1 MASLSLPK
9 NYLANCKQRTKFESS
24 YSDWFEF
31 IRGIVQDSI
40 LGPLLFSMFI
50 NDMFFEIEKSNICNF
65 ADDITLCS
73 FSQDLQT
80 VTENLTYHVKS
91 VLT

>member
-1 MASLSLPK
+1 
-9 NYLANCKQRTKFESS
+9 
-24 YSDWFEF
+24 
-31 IRGIVQDSI
+31 
-40 LGPLLFSMFI
+40 MFI

-65 ADDITLCS
+65 AEDVTLCS

-80 VTENLTYHVKS
+80 VTENSTYHVKS